1 MLRRDEGFYIP
12 LLSFPDR
19 RILFLKNPAF
29 VPQLTSQN
37 PPVLLPQKSIC
48 HHTLPC
54 CRARRQPL
62 SSVSRKQRYNTLD
75 FPAEN
80 RVPTGMLAPLLET
93 QRQRDVPFEIPH
105 FLRRRIC
112 KLQKQ
117 QLENKKTLQ
126 SSPYNWT
133 KIAAF
138 YHTQCK
144 QKVGSHFNSI
154 DIRYPIS
161 TNITITE
168 R

>member
-1 MLRRDEGFYIP
+1 MIVFLRLGSRTNGCLACGMPHSSSTGISPPSIP
-12 LLSFPDR
+12 LGPTHSVCR
-19 RILFLKNPAF
+19 
-29 VPQLTSQN
+29 
-37 PPVLLPQKSIC
+37 
-48 HHTLPC
+48 HTLPC
-54 CRARRQPL
+54 CRVRRPL
-62 SSVSRKQRYNTLD
+62 SRVSRKQRYNTLD

-80 RVPTGMLAPLLET
+80 RVPIGMLAPLLET

>member
-1 MLRRDEGFYIP
+1 MRS
-12 LLSFPDR
+12 LSR
-19 RILFLKNPAF
+19 
-29 VPQLTSQN
+29 
-37 PPVLLPQKSIC
+37 
-48 HHTLPC
+48 
-54 CRARRQPL
+54 
-62 SSVSRKQRYNTLD
+62 VSRKQRYNTLD

-126 SSPYNWT
+126 SSPYNWA

-144 QKVGSHFNSI
+144 
-154 DIRYPIS
+154 
-161 TNITITE
+161 
-168 R
+168 